1 MTDILILVGTESGNA
16 QMVADL
22 LKDELGR
29 QGHQAEVMNR
39 GTAADAGFERRDV
52 VLVCCATHGD
62 GELPDNI
69 IPLHDSLK
77 ATRPDLQ
84 HVRYGVIALGDQTY
98 HDTFCFAGKAM
109 DALFAELGAQRL
121 GERLEIDACT
131 QPLPDEEALEWLKE
145 WATLL

>member
-29 QGHQAEVMNR
+29 QGHRVEVMSR
-39 GTAADAGFERRDV
+39 GTAAEAGFARRDV

-69 IPLHDSLK
+69 IPMHDSLK
-77 ATRPDLQ
+77 AECPDLR
-84 HVRYGVIALGDQTY
+84 HIRYGVIALGDQTY

-109 DALFAELGAQRL
+109 DTLFAGLGARKL

-145 WATLL
+145 WAALL

>member
-29 QGHQAEVMNR
+29 QGHKVEVLNR
-39 GTAADAGFERRDV
+39 GTVAEAGFEQREV

-69 IPLHDSLK
+69 IPMHDSLK
-77 ATRPDLQ
+77 TLKPDLK
-84 HVRYGVIALGDQTY
+84 HIRYGVIALGDQTY

-109 DALFAELGAQRL
+109 DTLFAELGATRL

-131 QPLPDEEALEWLKE
+131 QPLPDEEALEWMKE